1 MDVSAGRTQF
11 GARLGR
17 VLGRRWA
24 IGAFLVLGAS
34 AVAVA
39 ALLHLAWEPGAA
51 LRGAVIGGG
60 AAALATAIGALPV
73 LCAREFGKR
82 TYDAMLGFG
91 SGVMLAATAFSLIV
105 PALAAARANGGSAM
119 SSSIV
124 VGAGIALGAVL
135 ILMLEKVVGHNSQTL
150 LDERRVS
157 ASVKHAWMF
166 VAAVALHNI
175 PEGLAIGVA
184 FAGPDAGDARTL
196 ATAISIQDVPE
207 GLVVALALRTAG
219 YTRMT
224 SVLFAAA
231 SGLVEPLAAA
241 FGAAM
246 FSVATGMLPGGLAL
260 AAGAMLFVIVNNVIP
275 ESHSHGNG
283 KVSSIALVAGFILM
297 TILDTALT

>member
-1 MDVSAGRTQF
+1 MELSAGRTRF

-17 VLGRRWA
+17 AFGHRWA
-24 IGAFLVLGAS
+24 IGAFLLAGGGALLLAALSSMAWETS
-34 AVAVA
+34 AVV
-39 ALLHLAWEPGAA
+39 
-51 LRGAVIGGG
+51 RGALAGGG
-60 AAALATAIGALPV
+60 AAALATALGALPV
-73 LCAREFGKR
+73 LCARQFGKR
-82 TYDAMLGFG
+82 TYDGMLGFG

-105 PALAAARANGGSAM
+105 PALAAARSNGGSAM
-119 SSSIV
+119 GSSVI
-124 VGAGIALGAVL
+124 VGAGIALGAVM
-135 ILMLEKVVGHNSQTL
+135 ILLLEKVVGHNSQSL

-157 ASVKHAWMF
+157 ESVKHAWMF
-166 VAAVALHNI
+166 VVAIALHNI

-184 FAGPDAGDARTL
+184 FAGPNAGDARTL

-219 YTRMT
+219 YHRVT
-224 SVLFAAA
+224 SVLLAAA

-246 FSVATGMLPGGLAL
+246 FSVASSLLPGGLAL

-297 TILDTALT
+297 TILDTALA

>member
-1 MDVSAGRTQF
+1 M
-11 GARLGR
+11 
-17 VLGRRWA
+17 VL
-24 IGAFLVLGAS
+24 L
-34 AVAVA
+34 A
-39 ALLHLAWEPGAA
+39 AMLNPSRDMSAA
-51 LRGAVIGGG
+51 LRGALAGGG

-73 LCAREFGKR
+73 LCARGFGKR

-119 SSSIV
+119 ASSAIV
-124 VGAGIALGAVL
+124 GTGIAIGAVL
-135 ILMLEKVVGHNSQTL
+135 ILLLEKVVGHNSQTL

-157 ASVKHAWMF
+157 ASVKHAWLF

-196 ATAISIQDVPE
+196 ATAISIQDIPE

-219 YTRMT
+219 NSRMT